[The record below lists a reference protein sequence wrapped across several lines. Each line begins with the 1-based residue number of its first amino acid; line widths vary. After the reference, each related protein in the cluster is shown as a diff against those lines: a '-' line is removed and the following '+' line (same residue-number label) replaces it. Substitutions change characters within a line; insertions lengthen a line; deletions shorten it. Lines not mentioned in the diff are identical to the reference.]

1 MRYSILIVDDDE
13 IDRYVLKRLIDKTE
27 LDVRIF
33 EKTNG
38 QEALAF
44 FQEYDSQRALYHE
57 DYPPLLCFLDINM
70 PLMNGWEFLSRFS
83 EIRIA
88 KELHA
93 MAVMMFSSSSD
104 VLDHNRT
111 AEFDFVS
118 GYVVKGGI
126 DSCQLKEIITASR

>member
-13 IDRYVLKRLIDKTE
+13 IDRYVLKRLIAKTQ

-38 QEALAF
+38 VEALEF
-44 FQEYDSQRALYHE
+44 FRDYDSHSKLYHD

-70 PLMNGWEFLSRFS
+70 PLMTGWEFLSHFS
-83 EIRIA
+83 EIRNA
-88 KELHA
+88 KGLES

-104 VLDHNRT
+104 AMDQNRV
-111 AEFDFVS
+111 EDFGFVA
-118 GYVVKGGI
+118 GYVVKGAI
-126 DSCQLKEIITASR
+126 DSEQLKEKIISFG